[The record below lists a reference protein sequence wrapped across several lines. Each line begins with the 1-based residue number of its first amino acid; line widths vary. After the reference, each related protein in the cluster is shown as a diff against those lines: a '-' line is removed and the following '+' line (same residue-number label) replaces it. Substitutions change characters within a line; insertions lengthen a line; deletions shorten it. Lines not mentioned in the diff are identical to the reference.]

1 MCQQPNIICYFQLF
15 NIQIL
20 KLFAI
25 IINNRFKGTDYSVH
39 RYLILFISYKL
50 SGVLYWICHLPIN
63 LKYHL
68 YHVLNSYLCLGF
80 LSYYCCC
87 KFIVTDFSQVLI
99 THFYIFHLHAW
110 LPFPFPQGISFE
122 LHYSSTLLSK
132 PSCYF
137 LNPLFIYKIRLPGWF
152 STTSLH
158 QVFKAAV
165 TKYQKL
171 SGL

>member
-1 MCQQPNIICYFQLF
+1 MCQQPNIICYFQLC
-15 NIQIL
+15 NIQVL

-25 IINNRFKGTDYSVH
+25 IINKRFKETDCSVR
-39 RYLILFISYKL
+39 RYLTLFISYTL
-50 SGVLYWICHLPIN
+50 SSVLYWICHLSIN

-80 LSYYCCC
+80 LSYQCCY

-110 LPFPFPQGISFE
+110 LPFPFPSAISFE
-122 LHYSSTLLSK
+122 LHYSSTLPSK
-132 PSCYF
+132 PFCYF
-137 LNPLFIYKIRLPGWF
+137 LNPFFIYKIRLPVWF
-152 STTSLH
+152 STTSSH
-158 QVFKAAV
+158 QCFKAAV